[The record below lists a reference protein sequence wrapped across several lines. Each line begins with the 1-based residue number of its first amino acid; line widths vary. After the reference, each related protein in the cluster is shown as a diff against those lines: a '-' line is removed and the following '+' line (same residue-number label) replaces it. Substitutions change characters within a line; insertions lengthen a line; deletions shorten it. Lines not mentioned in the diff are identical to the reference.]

1 MYSLFWLLV
10 LGAFFIGT
18 IVLQIYLS
26 KRESKLPGLVLPLL
40 TFLMAVVVTVEV
52 ILAGT
57 IYAEKEMPE
66 AVVLNEAAVPNE
78 GAVVPDEEAAVLNE
92 GDEEAAIPNRGDE
105 QTVIPNEE
113 GVDGISLAG
122 ADSNDDTTYLIE
134 DNNSSIRGG
143 AGDGEGATG
152 FSPAGEE
159 TGGDSMKSGGV
170 TRILLAGLAVFFL
183 YNIPTLLYGGI
194 YIFFRKRKKTAER
207 WKNSAVDKMKIQDL

>member
-66 AVVLNEAAVPNE
+66 TVISNEKTVVPNE
-78 GAVVPDEEAAVLNE
+78 ETVVPNEEAAVSN
-92 GDEEAAIPNRGDE
+92 EEAA
-105 QTVIPNEE
+105 VSNEE
-113 GVDGISLAG
+113 AADGSGLAG